1 MMVEIKGYYSHD
13 IHMINVDAIESVSFS
28 SSRRGSGSE
37 NRTLEVK
44 FRNSQLIIDFLSY
57 VDRGQREYDIIIEA
71 MRASHKQY
79 VTGRVDES
87 K

>member
-1 MMVEIKGYYSHD
+1 MMVEIEGYYSHD
-13 IHMINVDAIESVSFS
+13 IHMINVDAIESVSYS
-28 SSRRGSGSE
+28 SPRHGTSSD

-44 FRNSQLIIDFLSY
+44 FRNSQLTIGFLSY
-57 VDRGQREYDIIIEA
+57 IDRGQREYDYIIEA

-79 VTGRVDES
+79 VNREET